1 MKHITKKIT
10 KLASSGLF
18 ILLIILSG
26 NTNAEKDYRKSSSL
40 KLLLPHTGKYLVIFD
55 NTRYFD
61 INECFKIGNLQH
73 GNHRLKIIELIE
85 RRGRVIK
92 RVVIFNGTINIPTNS
107 RVWAKISHHGR
118 LKIERIIHFESHGN
132 GHRKNNNYYEKNND
146 YEENYNDEDYYQ
158 NRENEYYDEEWE
170 SSENRNSKDEKWD
183 NENNYNNSY
192 DNDNDNDNKSFSIA
206 LSSIK
211 NQSFD
216 SERLKIAKNTVKQQ
230 KLNSEQILEII
241 KLFSFESSRLEFA
254 KFAYNYTIDKKNYN
268 IISSAFQFSSST
280 SELQYYIES
289 QN

>member
-1 MKHITKKIT
+1 M
-10 KLASSGLF
+10 ASSGLF

-26 NTNAEKDYRKSSSL
+26 NTNAEKDHRKKSSL
-40 KLLLPHTGKYLVIFD
+40 KLLLPHTSNYTVVFD
-55 NTRYFD
+55 NVKYFD
-61 INECFKIGNLQH
+61 INECFNIGNLQH
-73 GNHRLKIIELIE
+73 GNHRIKIIELIE
-85 RRGRVIK
+85 RRSRVIK
-92 RVVIFNGTINIPTNS
+92 RVVIFNGTINIPKNS

-118 LKIERIIHFESHGN
+118 LRIDRIMHSEYRGKGN
-132 GHRKNNNYYEKNND
+132 RNNYYYEKNND
-146 YEENYNDEDYYQ
+146 YDEYYNDDDYNQ
-158 NRENEYYDEEWE
+158 NRESDYYDNDW
-170 SSENRNSKDEKWD
+170 NSFE
-183 NENNYNNSY
+183 NENLKDDAYYNYNYNN
-192 DNDNDNDNKSFSIA
+192 DNNDKKSFGIA

-268 IISSAFQFSSST
+268 VISSAFQFSSST
-280 SELQYYIES
+280 SELQDYIES